1 MSLVTSVN
9 SRAGFGSWLEAYKA
23 CTPRGTL
30 ETLIPLTLSLPRT
43 HHYDMATLHAD
54 RPASVRSNGLDIDK
68 KEEFVHVEDPDVEE
82 KAIAQDP
89 NADYSGF
96 TQKTDPVEIKLVRK
110 LDMYI
115 MVCDFLPVHL
125 RRVDKQTSLWSMY
138 WLNYLDRNAIALAK
152 SEPPC

>member
-1 MSLVTSVN
+1 
-9 SRAGFGSWLEAYKA
+9 
-23 CTPRGTL
+23 
-30 ETLIPLTLSLPRT
+30 
-43 HHYDMATLHAD
+43 MATLHAD
-54 RPASVRSNGLDIDK
+54 RPASVRSNGMDIDK
-68 KEEFVHVEDPDVEE
+68 KDEFVHVEDPDVEE

-115 MVCDFLPVHL
+115 MVRDFFPFHM
-125 RRVDKQTSLWSMY
+125 RRADKQTSLWSMY